1 MLDSLLMDAEDMLVS
16 LPYGEIKYVLEMVG
30 PELDQVTEA
39 TLIFGLGVD
48 SHDSEEIGDGERK
61 LGSVGILIDRRGNE
75 ITGLV
80 GLGGAVWGDATC
92 GVGDGTGTGKAAM

>member
-1 MLDSLLMDAEDMLVS
+1 MLDSLLMDAEDMLVA
-16 LPYGEIKYVLEMVG
+16 LPYGEIRYVLEMVG

-39 TLIFGLGVD
+39 SLIFGLGVN

-92 GVGDGTGTGKAAM
+92 GIEDGTGKAAM

>member
-1 MLDSLLMDAEDMLVS
+1 MLDSLLMDAEDMLVA
-16 LPYGEIKYVLEMVG
+16 LPYGEIRYVLEMMG

-39 TLIFGLGVD
+39 SLIFGLGAN
-48 SHDSEEIGDGERK
+48 SHTSEEMGEGERK
-61 LGSVGILIDRRGNE
+61 LGSVGILIDRRVNE

-92 GVGDGTGTGKAAM
+92 EVGDGPGKAAL